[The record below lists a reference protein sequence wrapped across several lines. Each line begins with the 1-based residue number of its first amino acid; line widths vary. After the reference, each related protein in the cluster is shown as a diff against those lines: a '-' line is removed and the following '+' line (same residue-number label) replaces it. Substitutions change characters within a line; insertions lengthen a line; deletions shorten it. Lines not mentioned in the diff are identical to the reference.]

1 MTTSQEQKLND
12 VHDIA
17 LRMEGKFDLIDERIK
32 THRELLIEHEKN
44 LMEHSKQLS
53 LLDKDKNKVI
63 GAIWLG
69 GTGVF
74 GMVIAFIYNIFK
86 HS

>member
-1 MTTSQEQKLND
+1 MTPSQENKLND

-17 LRMEGKFDLIDERIK
+17 LRMEGKFDLIDERMK

-44 LMEHSKQLS
+44 ILDHAKQISTLNA
-53 LLDKDKNKVI
+53 DKNKVV

-69 GTGVF
+69 GTGF
-74 GMVIAFIYNIFK
+74 FAMIITFIYNFFK
-86 HS
+86 H